1 MCIDYLQWVRLFPKE
16 SIAEGC
22 KNNVSPRGKKKKIR
36 LFIQGGLG
44 SKIFLLELYWHAI
57 SQAWAC
63 VWAETCLFAVVH
75 SLSALHFSST
85 ENVHI
90 FSIEGLWFDL

>member
-16 SIAEGC
+16 STLEGC

-44 SKIFLLELYWHAI
+44 SKIFLLELY
-57 SQAWAC
+57 
-63 VWAETCLFAVVH
+63 
-75 SLSALHFSST
+75 
-85 ENVHI
+85 
-90 FSIEGLWFDL
+90 